1 MTVFTKMTNQQV
13 RDFGRNEASTHQRN
27 VQGQEMIHV
36 VVDFSNTGANAN
48 TIGKDWLIALDADA
62 ALALEFGITIA
73 QAGEMTLKDQEYFLS
88 NIEYIALIPNVD
100 VSVLAYLQSPT
111 HKETAPA
118 ALIYYRPSACLWR
131 RYVEGALASTVIVHV
146 GFSR

>member
-1 MTVFTKMTNQQV
+1 MTVFTKMTNIQV

-27 VQGQEMIHV
+27 VQGQEMIPV

-48 TIGKDWLIALDADA
+48 TIGKALLLALDADA

-73 QAGEMTLKDQEYFLS
+73 GSGEMLLKDQEYFLS

-100 VSVLAYLQSPT
+100 VDVLAFLQSAT
-111 HKETAPA
+111 HKETAA
-118 ALIYYRPSACLWR
+118 AAVIYYRPSACLWR
-131 RYVEGALASTVIVHV
+131 RFVEGVGASAVVVHV